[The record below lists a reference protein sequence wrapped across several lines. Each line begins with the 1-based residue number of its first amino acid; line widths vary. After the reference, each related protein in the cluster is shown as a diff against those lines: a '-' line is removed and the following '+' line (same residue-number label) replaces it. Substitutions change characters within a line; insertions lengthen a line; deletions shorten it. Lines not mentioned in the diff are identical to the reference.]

1 MRMSELEKQRERMME
16 KQADDLPFGRPGLS
30 GRAWLIIGIGIVLG
44 LAIPLFYLALAALG
58 MVAATSPRA
67 TAVLLALMV
76 VFAAGGIFLRS
87 RLRRRR

>member
-67 TAVLLALMV
+67 TAVLLALV
-76 VFAAGGIFLRS
+76 VVLAAGGIFLRS

>member
-1 MRMSELEKQRERMME
+1 MSELEKQRERMME